1 MKKLLRKPKFI
12 KFRLKHKLKHNI
24 ILEHREPI
32 SPENVLSNTYKVK
45 NGSSQLIGIDLENKQ
60 IVILNRV
67 GDSNVYHGQVRN
79 SHSLSPIQKNI
90 LIMHNLITH
99 NGEIGEKRI

>member
-1 MKKLLRKPKFI
+1 MKKILRKPKFI

-32 SPENVLSNTYKVK
+32 SPENVLNNAYKVK

-67 GDSNVYHGQVRN
+67 GNTNAYYGHVRN
-79 SHSLSPIQKNI
+79 THQLSPIQKNI
-90 LIMHNLITH
+90 LIMNKLITP
-99 NGEIGEKRI
+99 NGGVGENRI